1 MTQDEKMKSADIE
14 SIGAAT
20 NKTQSDLLIP
30 PRTKPT
36 FNGPERDTI
45 RQEPDVDVSNE
56 NLLQT
61 TQNKSEIIAKTK

>member
-1 MTQDEKMKSADIE
+1 MTQDEKIKNADIE

-30 PRTKPT
+30 PRTNPT

-45 RQEPDVDVSNE
+45 KQEGDMDISHE
-56 NLLQT
+56 NLL
-61 TQNKSEIIAKTK
+61 